1 MSVREHEVNLKTIID
16 EIKSNKIMLPDFQ
29 RQFAWDIERQKALIA
44 SVLTQLPVGSF
55 ITRSFFTGL

>member
-44 SVLTQLPVGSF
+44 SVLTQLVTSV
-55 ITRSFFTGL
+55 